1 MELILINKQN
11 KRRDFLCL
19 GIKLIDFGW
28 ICLKKFDIQTF
39 KTKQSS
45 TKVMPKQSMKSTTQ
59 YKH

>member
-1 MELILINKQN
+1 MNLP
-11 KRRDFLCL
+11 
-19 GIKLIDFGW
+19 
-28 ICLKKFDIQTF
+28 KKFDIQTL